1 MTWRV
6 WFRGRVLLACLVLAL
21 LAGCSGT
28 KFFYNRLDFF
38 LPWYLDDYVE
48 LDREQG
54 QYLKQELLPPFL
66 HWHRMQELPRY
77 VELLDE
83 ILASLDR
90 EMTLEQLEAFT
101 GTAELAMDRL
111 QRRSLDWMLALGT
124 ALDDD
129 QIAQFHAALQEQQE
143 EFEEE
148 YLERSDREFREEACE
163 RLEDRAREYLGRLQ
177 REQKAQLATACDQL
191 LRSDQLWLD
200 ERAEWLLQL
209 RHLLRREPGWE
220 QRLREAVAQRGSTVS
235 EDYRAVYDHNF
246 RTIQLAVVDLLNG
259 RTERQDGHLRRKLEK
274 LREDLRQLYEPA
286 QAALTGAAGPR

>member
-1 MTWRV
+1 MSCRTW
-6 WFRGRVLLACLVLAL
+6 FPGRVLFACLVLAL
-21 LAGCSGT
+21 LAGCSST

-38 LPWYLDDYVE
+38 LPWYLGDYVE
-48 LDREQG
+48 LDSEQG

-66 HWHRMQELPRY
+66 HWHRTQELPRY
-77 VELLDE
+77 VELLDQ

-90 EMTLEQLEAFT
+90 ELTLEQLEAFT
-101 GTAELAMDRL
+101 GTAEQALDRL
-111 QRRSLDWMLALGT
+111 QQRSLDWMLALGT

-129 QIAQFHAALQEQQE
+129 QIAQFHDALQEQQA

-148 YLERSDREFREEACE
+148 YLERSDNEFREEACE
-163 RLEDRAREYLGRLQ
+163 RLEDHARKYLGRLQ

-191 LRSDQLWLD
+191 WRSDQLWLE

-209 RHLLRREPGWE
+209 RHLLQREPGWE

-246 RTIQLAVVDLLNG
+246 RTIQQAVVELLNG
-259 RTERQDGHLRRKLEK
+259 RTERQDSHLRRKLEK
-274 LREDLRQLYEPA
+274 LREDLWQLSEPA
-286 QAALTGAAGPR
+286 QVAGASGPG